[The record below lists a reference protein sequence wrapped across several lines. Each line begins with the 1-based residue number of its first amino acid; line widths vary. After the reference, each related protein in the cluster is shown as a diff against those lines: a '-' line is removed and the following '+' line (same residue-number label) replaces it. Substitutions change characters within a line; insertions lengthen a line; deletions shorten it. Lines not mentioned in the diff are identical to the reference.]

1 MLDEAQALRAGG
13 ADIVIA
19 YFEAHGRRDTIA
31 KTEGLETIP
40 RRIVSYGGSQF
51 EELDTEAVLRRMPA
65 VALVDE
71 FAHTNVPGAGRDKR
85 WQDVRVMLDAGID
98 VLTTMNV
105 QHLESLNDQVWRVTG
120 VRVRETVP
128 DWVVDEA
135 GEAVFADLTPRALR
149 NRIERGV
156 VYAPEKARRERILIC
171 LTGSP
176 SSAILI
182 RRGKRMAD
190 YLQAD
195 CLAVHVSGPAGRER
209 EAVERHMSFARNL
222 RIDTHVVDGPDVAAA
237 ITGIARSR
245 L

>member
-1 MLDEAQALRAGG
+1 MQ
-13 ADIVIA
+13 
-19 YFEAHGRRDTIA
+19 
-31 KTEGLETIP
+31 
-40 RRIVSYGGSQF
+40 
-51 EELDTEAVLRRMPA
+51 
-65 VALVDE
+65 
-71 FAHTNVPGAGRDKR
+71 
-85 WQDVRVMLDAGID
+85 
-98 VLTTMNV
+98 
-105 QHLESLNDQVWRVTG
+105 
-120 VRVRETVP
+120 VRETVP

-182 RRGKRMAD
+182 RRGKRLAD

-195 CLAVHVSGPAGRER
+195 CIAVHVSGPAGPER

-222 RIDTHVVDGPDVAAA
+222 RIDTQVVDGPDVAAA
-237 ITGIARSR
+237 IANFARSQRITQIFMGRPGPRPIWKR
-245 L
+245 LHESVVQQVVRQARDKQITIVAQRG